1 MRRGSTVRGIVLGT
15 VALLGAVPLMAQISI
30 ERQTFEPEVR
40 RPRGQP
46 VIPVYEGWYP
56 NGDGTS
62 TLCFGYFNLNTE
74 ESFDIPIGPTNNLRP
89 AAFDGGQPTH
99 FEPVPDPELTAPYRR
114 YWCVFTVRVP
124 ADITEDVVWTL
135 AAGGEPLAA
144 PGRLDPLYILEE
156 PASDSRKATAPRLAF
171 GTDTPINQGRAGVRG
186 EPLKTAVDR
195 PLVVT
200 TRVQQVPVDLLT
212 WIGWSKHQGP
222 GEVIF
227 SEPEIVLE
235 RPGSASTMVR
245 FSAPGRYVLR
255 VQAINNPESP
265 RNPTGSYEFHCC
277 WTNGY
282 VEVMV
287 EAE

>member
-1 MRRGSTVRGIVLGT
+1 MRVVRAAVL
-15 VALLGAVPLMAQISI
+15 AAMAVLVSAPAAAQISI
-30 ERQTFEPEVR
+30 ERQTFDPEVR

-74 ESFDIPIGPTNNLRP
+74 ESFDVPIGPANNLRP
-89 AAFDGGQPTH
+89 AIHDGVQPTH
-99 FEPVPDPELTAPYRR
+99 FEPVPDPELTSPYRR
-114 YWCVFTVRVP
+114 QWCVFTVRIP
-124 ADITEDVVWTL
+124 SDFEGDVVWTL
-135 AAGGEPLAA
+135 SAGGDALEA
-144 PGRLDPLYILEE
+144 PGRLDPLYILDE
-156 PASDSRKATAPRLAF
+156 PISVSRKATAPRMGF
-171 GTDTPINQGRAGVRG
+171 GTDAPTAMGRTGVRAG
-186 EPLKTAVDR
+186 PLTAEVDR

-200 TRVQQVPVDLLT
+200 TRVEQTPADLRT

-222 GEVIF
+222 GDVAF
-227 SEPEIVLE
+227 SEAELVLDH
-235 RPGSASTMVR
+235 PGSASTMVR
-245 FSAPGRYVLR
+245 FSRAGRYLLR

-282 VEVMV
+282 LEVIV
-287 EAE
+287 AE